1 MLSQKAVDLISERYA
16 DLRDQED
23 MPSETAKVS
32 IFSSFFK

>member
-32 IFSSFFK
+32 IFSTFFK